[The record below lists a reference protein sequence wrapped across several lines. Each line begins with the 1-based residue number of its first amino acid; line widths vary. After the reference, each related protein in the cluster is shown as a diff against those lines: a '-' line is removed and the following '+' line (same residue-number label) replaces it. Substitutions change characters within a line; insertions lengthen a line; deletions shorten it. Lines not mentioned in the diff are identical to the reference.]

1 MKKTKSKYGIII
13 ISVISLI
20 LLTIISILIYKKFE
34 DKTPV
39 PTDSEKFKQEY
50 KNVSDDNLFVYTSS
64 EDIIKIL
71 ENGTGVVYLG
81 FPECKW
87 CQAYVPM
94 LNEVAKEEGIEKIH
108 YLNILEDR
116 KNNTSDYQRIVEI
129 LGDNLL
135 YDDEGNHRVYV
146 PDVTI
151 INKGEIVGHDNES
164 SLVTEADGTPET
176 YWTTE
181 KKDSLKSRLKSY
193 FDKIDK
199 NICTSC

>member
-1 MKKTKSKYGIII
+1 MTKTKNKYGIII

-20 LLTIISILIYKKFE
+20 LLTILSILIYKKFE
-34 DKTPV
+34 DKSPS
-39 PTDSEKFKQEY
+39 PTDSERFKQEY
-50 KNVSDDNLFVYTSS
+50 PNTEDNNLFVYTSS

-94 LNEVAKEEGIEKIH
+94 LNEVAKESGIEKIH

-135 YDDEGNHRVYV
+135 YDDEGNHRIYV

-151 INKGEIVGHDNES
+151 INKGEIVGHDNEG
-164 SLVTEADGTPET
+164 SLVTEADGTPDT
-176 YWTTE
+176 YWTIE
-181 KKDSLKSRLKSY
+181 KREALKLRLKSY

>member
-1 MKKTKSKYGIII
+1 MKKEKNKYGILI
-13 ISVISLI
+13 ISIISLVI
-20 LLTIISILIYKKFE
+20 LTALSILIYKKFE
-34 DKTPV
+34 DNSSK
-39 PTDSEKFKQEY
+39 PTDSERFKEEY
-50 KNVSDDNLFVYTSS
+50 KNVPDDNLFVYTSS

-71 ENGTGVVYLG
+71 ENGTGVIYLG

-87 CQAYVPM
+87 CQAYVPI
-94 LNEVAKEEGIEKIH
+94 LNEVAKNEGIEKIH

-116 KNNTSDYQRIVEI
+116 KNNTSDYQKIVEI

-135 YDDEGNHRVYV
+135 YDDEGNHRIYV

-164 SLVTEADGTPET
+164 SLVTEEDGTPET

-181 KKDSLKSRLKSY
+181 KKEALKTRLKSY
-193 FDKIDK
+193 IDKIDK
-199 NICTSC
+199 SICTSC